1 VISASQNYINIH
13 IMYSL
18 VSLDMLHSNL
28 DRSFVHATRHAVCVR
43 SEYLVQI
50 GASLLVAF
58 SRQRVE
64 RVEWELHLLLLPLST
79 VLFILVFLRGGKKS
93 QQFLCVFLPAFLPCA
108 PVRRGEVS

>member
-1 VISASQNYINIH
+1 
-13 IMYSL
+13 
-18 VSLDMLHSNL
+18 
-28 DRSFVHATRHAVCVR
+28 
-43 SEYLVQI
+43 
-50 GASLLVAF
+50 
-58 SRQRVE
+58 VE